1 MDQVVTPL
9 LGGEPVPR
17 RPRWAPRAGR
27 ATWHCRGGRLHLHG
41 SPHALRSER
50 GSVGNVP
57 VSFLTLI
64 IPLAQPS
71 VSDGPIKVDLV
82 HEKSKRRASLG
93 WSVRRLGGR
102 LAATPPSPARPPA
115 SSGLAGGAVT
125 RGGAAHVT
133 RREVHLLN
141 FTGGRGPARQAP
153 PLPRAGWRLHY
164 FSAM

>member
-1 MDQVVTPL
+1 M
-9 LGGEPVPR
+9 
-17 RPRWAPRAGR
+17 
-27 ATWHCRGGRLHLHG
+27 
-41 SPHALRSER
+41 
-50 GSVGNVP
+50 
-57 VSFLTLI
+57 SFLTLI

-93 WSVRRLGGR
+93 WSVRRPGGR

-153 PLPRAGWRLHY
+153 PLPRAGWRLSLFFGRVTRALAGTISQFERMLMAVSGALGGAGRRAEHGGLRAGLG
-164 FSAM
+164 FKMMCHKGISS